1 MKHCS
6 LWLMLLALGI
16 AILTGEAS
24 SATTLPQ
31 TAGNFY
37 AGNGELKE
45 YDANGALVQTFA
57 GIIGVYDVAISPKT
71 GNLFASNPAGNLLF
85 EIDANAG
92 GTLNT
97 IANFQFDGPTNL
109 AFAPNERLYITNVGT
124 NFGIQSVLE
133 VLVEHD
139 VLRPIVM
146 RSDIGLGHLTDPAG
160 IAFDSSG
167 NMFVSSG
174 TSDIVVLDSSFGYS
188 GTLNPAGLLD
198 PGGIGVAADGLLYV
212 VSQGT
217 DSVLEVNPNTGA
229 VLRTFGGMD
238 GPLSDPRNLSVE
250 FPGLLLVS
258 DADSGI
264 VGFNLDDGTYQIYP
278 TGGVTGVAAVAPEPC
293 TVALIAVGLGAL
305 AYRRRRKN

>member
-6 LWLMLLALGI
+6 LWLMLMAIGI
-16 AILTGEAS
+16 AIFTGEPS
-24 SATTLPQ
+24 SGTTLPQ
-31 TAGNFY
+31 SAGNFY

-45 YDANGALVQTFA
+45 YDVNGALVQTFT
-57 GIIGVYDVAISPKT
+57 GIIGVYDVVISPKT
-71 GNLFASNPAGNLLF
+71 GNLFASNPASNLLF
-85 EIDANAG
+85 EIDASTG

-97 IANFQFDGPTNL
+97 IVNFLFDEPANL
-109 AFAPNERLYITNVGT
+109 AFAQNDRLYVINGGT
-124 NFGIQSVLE
+124 NSVLE
-133 VLVEHD
+133 VLVEHA
-139 VLRPIVM
+139 LLPPLVM
-146 RSDIGLGHLTDPAG
+146 RSDIGLGYLTNPAG

-174 TSDIVVLDSSFGYS
+174 TSDVVVLDSSFGYS
-188 GTLNPAGLLD
+188 GTLNPAGLVD
-198 PGGIGVAADGLLYV
+198 PGGIGIAGDGLLYV

-217 DSVLEVNPNTGA
+217 DSVLEIDPNTGA
-229 VLRTFGGMD
+229 VLRTFGGLD

-258 DADSGI
+258 DADNGI
-264 VGFNLDDGTYQIYP
+264 VGFDLVDGTFQTYQ

-305 AYRRRRKN
+305 AYRRRRNKN

>member
-6 LWLMLLALGI
+6 LWLIPLVLGI
-16 AILTGEAS
+16 AILTGETS

-31 TAGNFY
+31 SPGNFY
-37 AGNGELKE
+37 AGDGELKE

-57 GIIGVYDVAISPKT
+57 GVIGVYDVAISPKT
-71 GNLFASNPAGNLLF
+71 GNLFASNPASNLLF

-92 GTLNT
+92 NTLNT
-97 IANFQFDGPTNL
+97 IENFLFDGPSNL
-109 AFAPNERLYITNVGT
+109 AFAQNERLYVTNVGS
-124 NFGIQSVLE
+124 NSVLE
-133 VLVEHD
+133 VLVESPY
-139 VLRPIVM
+139 LPPLVM
-146 RSDIGLGHLTDPAG
+146 RSDIGVGHLTNPAG

-174 TSDIVVLDSSFGYS
+174 TSDLVVLDSSFGYS
-188 GTLNPAGLLD
+188 GTLNPAGLVD
-198 PGGIGVAADGLLYV
+198 PGGVGIARDGLLYV
-212 VSQGT
+212 VSKGT

-229 VLRTFGGMD
+229 VLRTFGGVD

-258 DADSGI
+258 DADNG
-264 VGFNLDDGTYQIYP
+264 VVAFNLGDGTFQTYQ